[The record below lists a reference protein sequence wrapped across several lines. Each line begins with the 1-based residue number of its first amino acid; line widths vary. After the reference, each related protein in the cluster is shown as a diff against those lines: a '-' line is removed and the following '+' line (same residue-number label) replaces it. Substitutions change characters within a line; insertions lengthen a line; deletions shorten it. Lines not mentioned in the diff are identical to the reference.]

1 MVNQSEFIKSITP
14 HEGILIK
21 VSKIYM
27 DNRTDQEDLKQEILF
42 QLWKAYPSF
51 KGKSQF
57 STWLYQVAINTAITF
72 FKQRKKRQIFDVFSE
87 NLHDKHEEKEGSKN
101 EQLSHFYKAVHRLN
115 KIEKALILYSIEG
128 YAQKEIAHQLGLSEV
143 NTRVKLKRTK
153 DKLKSIIKAQGY
165 EF

>member
-1 MVNQSEFIKSITP
+1 LETEKAFLKLIEQ
-14 HEGILIK
+14 HGGILTK

-27 DNRTDQEDLKQEILF
+27 DNTVDQEDLKQEIIF

-51 KGKSQF
+51 KGKSSF
-57 STWLYQVAINTAITF
+57 STWMYRVAVNTAITF
-72 FKQRKKRQIFDVFSE
+72 FKQEKKLRFFDRLTTKQHQVKIEE
-87 NLHDKHEEKEGSKN
+87 NENRDYQLHA
-101 EQLSHFYKAVHRLN
+101 FYTAVHQLN

-128 YAQKEIAHQLGLSEV
+128 YAQKEIAKQLGLSEV

-153 DKLKSIIKAQGY
+153 EKIKELIKKQGY